1 VAALGHG
8 RAVAHETAFIDS
20 LRALATHSGARGLLD
35 DAAVLEVG
43 GTRLVLSHD
52 MLVEGVHFLPS
63 DPPES
68 VAWKLVAVNL
78 SDLAGKGA
86 TPLAA
91 LMGYTLTGDAEWD
104 AAFVAGLQVALTT
117 FNLPLIGGDTVSG
130 KERALGLT
138 VIGTGGAV
146 IPARAGAGVGDG
158 IYVTGTLGDA
168 GYGLGMAKRGDYEP
182 RSLLDAYRKP
192 VPQIAAGALLAPVVT
207 AMMDVSDGLLI
218 DAARMAEASGVA
230 AMIDLDA
237 VPLSSAYQSAVG
249 NNRDTR
255 LSAVTAGD
263 DYQLLFTSTL
273 PFPALPCAVTRIGQ
287 MVRGNGVHLYDANG
301 GVPLP
306 ERLGWLHG
314 G

>member
-1 VAALGHG
+1 MAQ
-8 RAVAHETAFIDS
+8 ETSFIDS
-20 LRALATHSGARGLLD
+20 LRAIATHGGARGLLD

-52 MLVEGVHFLPS
+52 MLVEGVHFLPC

-86 TPLAA
+86 KPLAA
-91 LMGYTLTGDAEWD
+91 LMGYTLRGDADWD
-104 AAFVAGLQVALTT
+104 TAFVAGLKVALTA
-117 FNLPLIGGDTVSG
+117 FSLPLIGGDTVSG

-158 IYVTGTLGDA
+158 IYVTGTIGDA
-168 GYGLGMAKRGDYEP
+168 GYGLVIAKRGDYEP
-182 RSLLDAYRKP
+182 RSLLEAYRRP
-192 VPQIAAGALLAPVVT
+192 VPQLDAGALLAPVVT

-218 DAARMAEASGVA
+218 DAGRMADASGVA

-237 VPLSSAYQSAVG
+237 VPLSSAYQAAVG
-249 NNRDTR
+249 NDRDAR
-255 LSAVTAGD
+255 LGAVTAGD

-273 PFPALPCAVTRIGQ
+273 PFPPLPCPVTRIGQ
-287 MVRGNGVHLYDANG
+287 MVRGHGVHLHDANG

-306 ERLGWLHG
+306 SRMGWLHG
-314 G
+314 D

>member
-1 VAALGHG
+1 M
-8 RAVAHETAFIDS
+8 
-20 LRALATHSGARGLLD
+20 LD

-52 MLVEGVHFLPS
+52 ILVEGVHFLSS

-86 TPLAA
+86 KPLAA
-91 LMGYTLTGDAEWD
+91 LMGYTLTGDADWD
-104 AAFVAGLQVALTT
+104 AGFVAGLQAALTA

-158 IYVTGTLGDA
+158 IYVTGTIGDA
-168 GYGLGMAKRGDYEP
+168 GYGLGIAKRGEFEP
-182 RSLLDAYRKP
+182 RSLLEAYRKP
-192 VPQIAAGALLAPVVT
+192 VPQLAAGAQLAPVVT

-218 DAARMAEASGVA
+218 DTARLAEASGVA

-237 VPLSSAYQSAVG
+237 VPLSHDYKAAAG
-249 NNRDTR
+249 GDRAAR
-255 LSAVTAGD
+255 LQAVTAGD

-273 PFPALPCAVTRIGQ
+273 PFPALPSPVTRIGQ
-287 MVRGNGVHLYDANG
+287 MVRGHGVHVHDSAG

-306 ERLGWLHG
+306 TRLGWLHG